1 MENLVADVADDAAAV
16 VDAEASN
23 GGAAAA
29 ETEPE
34 PEAEA
39 TAKTTKEGTED
50 V

>member
-23 GGAAAA
+23 GGAAA
-29 ETEPE
+29 ETETE

>member
-23 GGAAAA
+23 GGAAA
-29 ETEPE
+29 ETE

-39 TAKTTKEGTED
+39 TAKTTNEGTED